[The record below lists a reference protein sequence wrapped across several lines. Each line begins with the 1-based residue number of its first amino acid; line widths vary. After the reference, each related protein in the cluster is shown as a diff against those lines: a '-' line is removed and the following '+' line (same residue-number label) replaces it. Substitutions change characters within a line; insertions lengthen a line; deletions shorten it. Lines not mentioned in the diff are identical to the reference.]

1 MAGTTVSKFVTT
13 GGVGVVGVV
22 EGEEELDPPH
32 EAKTAKVKTL
42 AYLNKLDI

>member
-13 GGVGVVGVV
+13 GGVGVV